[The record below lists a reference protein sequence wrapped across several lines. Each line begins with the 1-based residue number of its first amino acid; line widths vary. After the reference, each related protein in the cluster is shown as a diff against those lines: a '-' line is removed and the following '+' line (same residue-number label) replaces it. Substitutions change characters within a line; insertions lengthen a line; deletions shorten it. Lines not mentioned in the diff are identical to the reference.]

1 MKVPLKLLKLHKEV
15 FLTADIFFV
24 NKIPFFLSLSRNICF
39 TAVHHLADRTVP
51 KIFSA
56 FKEIYQYYL
65 HRGFRITTVH
75 ADGEFA
81 PLKILIES
89 MPGGPMVNLASSNE
103 HVPEIERRIRVVK
116 ERCRATRHTLPFQR
130 MPKLLT
136 IHIVLHAVKLLN
148 FFPTKGGI
156 SDTLSPKTIMSGET
170 LDYKKHLR
178 LPIGQYC
185 QVHEEDIPRNSL
197 RPRTKGAISLG
208 PSGNLQ
214 GGFKFMALS
223 TGKKI
228 VRRTWD
234 MIPMPDTV
242 IARVNTLGGDQP
254 EQLIFTDRHGRLI
267 GDNDNHAIPGV
278 HFDDEDDYEIPGV
291 DAVDLPGVDLIVEE
305 QDKEDPAPPS
315 VEMYDL
321 DRSDDDPPLV
331 DTNQVRNNLPA
342 PEEPTPAPTAAPAE
356 PQATRRSTRIRNK
369 PSAYEPGMQG
379 SRYSYAV
386 TQLETKGVLNPDA
399 HMFAQEDFYQADPDV
414 VASIM
419 TQLSLKS
426 GLREWGDKAY
436 EAVESE
442 MKQLHFRNTFK
453 PMHWG
458 ELTATQRQM
467 VLESHMF
474 LKEKRDGKIKGR
486 TVAGG
491 NKQRDYISK
500 EDASSPTVSTESVLL
515 SCIIDAEEK
524 RDVAVID
531 IPNAFVQT
539 RVEDEKDMAI
549 IKLRGVL
556 VDILVALAPDVYKS
570 YTTTDKKG
578 TIQLLVQCQNAL
590 YGTMVASLLYYRKFT
605 KSLTGIGFEL
615 NPYDPCVANKMING
629 KQMTICFHVDDCKLS
644 HRKSRV
650 MDDMI
655 QWLRQEYES
664 IFEDGSGKMTVS
676 RGKVHKYLGM
686 TLDYTVSGQVKIT
699 MTDYIGEILSAFDKA
714 DPKGRGTKSSAAS
727 ENLFKIDEDCEKLQP
742 KKAVEFHNLVAKTL
756 YATKRARPD
765 TCTAIAFL
773 TTRVRAPDKDD
784 WKKLSHLMKYLR
796 GTRSMPLILSA
807 NGSGI
812 LKWWVDASFAV
823 HPNMRGHSGGGLSLG
838 RGFPIVSSTKQ
849 KLNTRSSTE
858 TEIVGA
864 DDFMPAI
871 CWTRYFLEAQ
881 GYKVRDNILYQD
893 NKSAILLEKNGK
905 ASSSKRTKHI
915 NIRYFFITDRVKEG
929 DVSLIWCPTGDMI
942 GDYMT
947 KPLQG
952 ALFRKFRDQ
961 IMGVISARDPGPGKA
976 KPNSDVWDT
985 KKVAPRG
992 G

>member
-1 MKVPLKLLKLHKEV
+1 
-15 FLTADIFFV
+15 
-24 NKIPFFLSLSRNICF
+24 
-39 TAVHHLADRTVP
+39 
-51 KIFSA
+51 
-56 FKEIYQYYL
+56 
-65 HRGFRITTVH
+65 
-75 ADGEFA
+75 
-81 PLKILIES
+81 
-89 MPGGPMVNLASSNE
+89 
-103 HVPEIERRIRVVK
+103 
-116 ERCRATRHTLPFQR
+116 
-130 MPKLLT
+130 
-136 IHIVLHAVKLLN
+136 
-148 FFPTKGGI
+148 
-156 SDTLSPKTIMSGET
+156 
-170 LDYKKHLR
+170 
-178 LPIGQYC
+178 
-185 QVHEEDIPRNSL
+185 
-197 RPRTKGAISLG
+197 
-208 PSGNLQ
+208 
-214 GGFKFMALS
+214 
-223 TGKKI
+223 
-228 VRRTWD
+228 
-234 MIPMPDTV
+234 
-242 IARVNTLGGDQP
+242 
-254 EQLIFTDRHGRLI
+254 
-267 GDNDNHAIPGV
+267 
-278 HFDDEDDYEIPGV
+278 
-291 DAVDLPGVDLIVEE
+291 
-305 QDKEDPAPPS
+305 
-315 VEMYDL
+315 
-321 DRSDDDPPLV
+321 
-331 DTNQVRNNLPA
+331 
-342 PEEPTPAPTAAPAE
+342 
-356 PQATRRSTRIRNK
+356 
-369 PSAYEPGMQG
+369 
-379 SRYSYAV
+379 
-386 TQLETKGVLNPDA
+386 
-399 HMFAQEDFYQADPDV
+399 MFAQEDFYQADPDV

-500 EDASSPTVSTESVLL
+500 EDASSPTVTTESVLL

-578 TIQLLVQCQNAL
+578 SIQLLVQCQNAL

-615 NPYDPCVANKMING
+615 NPYDPCVANKTIDG

-699 MTDYIGEILSAFDKA
+699 MTGYIDEILSAFDEA

-742 KKAVEFHNLVAKTL
+742 TKAVEFHNLVAKTL

-976 KPNSDVWDT
+976 KPSSDVWDT
-985 KKVAPRG
+985 KKVAPSG
-992 G
+992 S

>member
-1 MKVPLKLLKLHKEV
+1 
-15 FLTADIFFV
+15 
-24 NKIPFFLSLSRNICF
+24 
-39 TAVHHLADRTVP
+39 
-51 KIFSA
+51 
-56 FKEIYQYYL
+56 
-65 HRGFRITTVH
+65 
-75 ADGEFA
+75 
-81 PLKILIES
+81 
-89 MPGGPMVNLASSNE
+89 
-103 HVPEIERRIRVVK
+103 
-116 ERCRATRHTLPFQR
+116 
-130 MPKLLT
+130 
-136 IHIVLHAVKLLN
+136 
-148 FFPTKGGI
+148 
-156 SDTLSPKTIMSGET
+156 
-170 LDYKKHLR
+170 
-178 LPIGQYC
+178 
-185 QVHEEDIPRNSL
+185 
-197 RPRTKGAISLG
+197 
-208 PSGNLQ
+208 
-214 GGFKFMALS
+214 
-223 TGKKI
+223 
-228 VRRTWD
+228 
-234 MIPMPDTV
+234 
-242 IARVNTLGGDQP
+242 
-254 EQLIFTDRHGRLI
+254 
-267 GDNDNHAIPGV
+267 
-278 HFDDEDDYEIPGV
+278 
-291 DAVDLPGVDLIVEE
+291 
-305 QDKEDPAPPS
+305 
-315 VEMYDL
+315 
-321 DRSDDDPPLV
+321 
-331 DTNQVRNNLPA
+331 
-342 PEEPTPAPTAAPAE
+342 
-356 PQATRRSTRIRNK
+356 
-369 PSAYEPGMQG
+369 
-379 SRYSYAV
+379 V

-500 EDASSPTVSTESVLL
+500 EDASSPTVTTESVLL

-578 TIQLLVQCQNAL
+578 SIQLLVQCQNAL

-615 NPYDPCVANKMING
+615 NPYDPCVANKTIDG

-699 MTDYIGEILSAFDKA
+699 MTGYIDEILSAFDEA

-742 KKAVEFHNLVAKTL
+742 TKAVEFHNLVAKTL

-976 KPNSDVWDT
+976 KPSSDVWDT
-985 KKVAPRG
+985 KKVAPSG